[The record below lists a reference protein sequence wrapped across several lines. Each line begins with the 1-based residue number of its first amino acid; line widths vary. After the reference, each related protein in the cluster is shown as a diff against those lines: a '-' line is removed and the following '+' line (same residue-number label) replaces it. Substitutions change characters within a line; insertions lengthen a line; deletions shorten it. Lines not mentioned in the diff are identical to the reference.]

1 MKKGKNFNN
10 DGFFHSYNNFNGTVQ
25 VCLIYN
31 SHQTKAG
38 IFLYNGQFK
47 KSEKIKAIYP
57 N

>member
-38 IFLYNGQFK
+38 IFLYNGQFG
-47 KSEKIKAIYP
+47 
-57 N
+57 